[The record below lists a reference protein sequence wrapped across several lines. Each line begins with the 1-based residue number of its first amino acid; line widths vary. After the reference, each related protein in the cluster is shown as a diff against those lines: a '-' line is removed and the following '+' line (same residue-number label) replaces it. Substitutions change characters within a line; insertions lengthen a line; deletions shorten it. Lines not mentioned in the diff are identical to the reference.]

1 MNKPHRNPIEGKPVL
16 VAIGMHGT
24 SFGPLAP
31 LIEAARERG
40 VPVVFADRAA
50 TGIAAPADVRAGE
63 YLIRHRRHSVFYG
76 TELAILL
83 RELDASTVILAG
95 GETSIGVHYSFVDA
109 HQHDYFCRA
118 VEDCMQ
124 GSSPRAH
131 EAALRAMEYM
141 QTGARK
147 TCDEVVAAFGALREA
162 ASFAKWVNS

>member
-1 MNKPHRNPIEGKPVL
+1 MNKPHRSPIEGKPVL
-16 VAIGMHGT
+16 VAIDTHRR
-24 SFGPLAP
+24 SCGPLAQ
-31 LIEAARERG
+31 LIEAARERV
-40 VPVVFADRAA
+40 VPVVFADRA
-50 TGIAAPADVRAGE
+50 TGIAARADVRPGE

-83 RELDASTVILAG
+83 REIGASTVILAG
-95 GETSIGVHYSFVDA
+95 GETSISVHYSFVDA

-118 VEDCMQ
+118 AEDCMQ

-147 TCDEVVAAFGALREA
+147 TCEEVIAAFGALREA
-162 ASFAKWVNS
+162 ASFARPVNL

>member
-16 VAIGMHGT
+16 VAIDTHTM
-24 SFGPLAP
+24 SFGPLAQ
-31 LIEAARERG
+31 LVDTARERG

-83 RELDASTVILAG
+83 RELDARTVILAG

-147 TCDEVVAAFGALREA
+147 TCEEMVAAFGALREA